1 MNSSLET
8 TQNEL
13 DNERSSLS
21 ERLNQV
27 ELELR
32 KTLDDHVSKSIQ
44 NEENLQSVVAERNA
58 LIEQQTLDSEQQ

>member
-1 MNSSLET
+1 MET

-13 DNERSSLS
+13 DNERTSLS

-32 KTLDDHVSKSIQ
+32 KTLDDHASKSIK

-58 LIEQQTLDSEQQ
+58 LIEQQTLYSEQQ

>member
-1 MNSSLET
+1 LET

-13 DNERSSLS
+13 DNERTSLS

-32 KTLDDHVSKSIQ
+32 KTLDDHASKSIK

-58 LIEQQTLDSEQQ
+58 LIEQQTLYSEQQ

>member
-13 DNERSSLS
+13 DNERTSLS

-32 KTLDDHVSKSIQ
+32 KTLDDHASKSIK

-58 LIEQQTLDSEQQ
+58 LIEQQTLYSEQQ

>member
-1 MNSSLET
+1 LET